1 MKSYIPS
8 GSDSA
13 AVNVKKTKFRFYD
26 MMAFLSD
33 VLETRQTV
41 SSLSD
46 LTNVNY
52 ETPHEEN
59 ADLFQSRITIQESF
73 QELML
78 SPTIQEIS
86 TSSSSS
92 QNINE
97 TSKIPVKNTTIIV
110 LYTFYTN
117 NYVSKNK
124 SEGQLE
130 AALLKA
136 LEVLPPA
143 QTIDP
148 PNTFLLHL
156 GEMMQKLP
164 LLERMRVEIDI
175 FKLVAD
181 KLESCSNY

>member
-97 TSKIPVKNTTIIV
+97 TSKIPVKNTSRYLTKYIYITI
-110 LYTFYTN
+110 T
-117 NYVSKNK
+117 
-124 SEGQLE
+124 
-130 AALLKA
+130 LLNII
-136 LEVLPPA
+136 
-143 QTIDP
+143 Q
-148 PNTFLLHL
+148 
-156 GEMMQKLP
+156 
-164 LLERMRVEIDI
+164 
-175 FKLVAD
+175 
-181 KLESCSNY
+181 